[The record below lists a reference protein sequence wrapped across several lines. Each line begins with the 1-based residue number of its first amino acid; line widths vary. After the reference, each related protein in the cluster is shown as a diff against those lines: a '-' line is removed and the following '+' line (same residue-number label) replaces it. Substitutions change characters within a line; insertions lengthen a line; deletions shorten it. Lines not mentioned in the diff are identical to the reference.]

1 MNIERRP
8 DGTVKFSQPHLINKI
23 LQALQIDAK
32 TTPKDMPAASSQ
44 ILSCGTNSVPF
55 DRSFHYHSVI
65 GMLNY
70 LDAGSCSDIAY
81 ATHQCA
87 CFAADPKMEHGK
99 AVCWIG
105 QYLNGT
111 KDKGM
116 LFMPD
121 SSMGLEVYVDAD
133 FAGNW
138 NRDEVPHDRD
148 MARSCHSYIIKYM
161 GCPIMW
167 KSQLQTEIAL
177 SSTESEYTGL
187 SYALHETIPMMELL
201 KEMKS
206 TGLPVSPTNAD
217 VHYQVFEDNSEA
229 IKMAQV
235 HKYRPRTKHLNIKV
249 HHFRVY
255 VEQKE
260 ISLHPIKS
268 SEQIADYHTKPLNVD
283 QFTRLRKQVLGW

>member
-1 MNIERRP
+1 MASLGGSAPGVVDGILSKYLTKCLVNKAGFVQSKVDDCVFQKGTVIYVLYTDDSILFAPTQKEVDNCIADIHSTGLNITVEGNVKDFLGVNIERRP

-23 LQALQIDAK
+23 LKALRIDAK
-32 TTPKDMPAASSQ
+32 MTPKHAPAVSSR
-44 ILSCGTNSVPF
+44 ILGCGTNF
-55 DRSFHYHSVI
+55 DQSFHYRSVI

-70 LDAGSCSDIAY
+70 LDAGSHSDIAY

-99 AVCWIG
+99 AVRWIG

-111 KDKGM
+111 KNKGM

-138 NRDEVPHDRD
+138 NQDEAPPDRD
-148 MARSCHSYIIKYM
+148 MARSRHGYIMNYM
-161 GCPIMW
+161 LCPIVW

-187 SYALHETIPMMELL
+187 SYT
-201 KEMKS
+201 
-206 TGLPVSPTNAD
+206 
-217 VHYQVFEDNSEA
+217 
-229 IKMAQV
+229 
-235 HKYRPRTKHLNIKV
+235 
-249 HHFRVY
+249 
-255 VEQKE
+255 
-260 ISLHPIKS
+260 
-268 SEQIADYHTKPLNVD
+268 
-283 QFTRLRKQVLGW
+283 